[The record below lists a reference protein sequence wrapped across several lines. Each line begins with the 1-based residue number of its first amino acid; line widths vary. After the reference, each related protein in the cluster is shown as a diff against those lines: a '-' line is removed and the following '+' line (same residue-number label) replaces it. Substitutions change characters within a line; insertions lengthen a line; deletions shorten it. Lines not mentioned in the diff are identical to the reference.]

1 MQDDQY
7 NYDDV
12 VPLPITT
19 SASGELCQIL
29 YTDEYKELM
38 GIARAMLQSR
48 EYSERALHLTGLV
61 IDTVPAF
68 YTIWNYRFNIVKTLF
83 GDSRDSLNEE
93 LDWLDEF
100 TLSNPKNYQIWSY
113 RQSILQI
120 YPEPSFQRE
129 LPVLHLMLED
139 DTKNYHVWSYRK
151 WCVMF
156 FKDFSRELAFAD
168 DFISRDVYN
177 NSAWSHR
184 MFVLK
189 NTEATTALVNSEIK
203 YAMSSIELA
212 PQNVS
217 PWNYLR
223 GIYEL
228 FLNEKYDDEVISFA
242 SKFVGNFFESKEQ
255 TSAIDSS
262 FALEFL
268 AHVYSKD
275 TEKNTLSIKAYDA
288 LSERYDPIRK
298 SFWQYKKGELE

>member
-12 VPLPITT
+12 APLPITA

-68 YTIWNYRFNIVKTLF
+68 YTIWNYRFNIVKNLF

-242 SKFVGNFFESKEQ
+242 SKFVGNFFELKEQ
-255 TSAIDSS
+255 KSAIDSS